1 MAQQK
6 ATAGTNTPQK
16 SLGPDVA
23 IEDLQQPSGVATA
36 RAATDDRATASQPF
50 GASKPF
56 SPAWDDA
63 YNDDRQ
69 PDYDFVN
76 VQTPAAPSDCG
87 LLSARASTV
96 DLKVPADNDD
106 QAIDDPA
113 ITAARRTSIDCKA
126 SWMRK
131 RGDLVGDDYRDAGSA
146 VGLPRLAQRISL
158 IDLESMGANRP
169 VLQLRYEARAAD
181 IVVQSLKQR
190 IWAVDAEAERQ
201 RNALQARLDMA
212 RADRE
217 LKNCI
222 AESRAGYPE
231 YGSCGE

>member
-16 SLGPDVA
+16 SLGLDVA

-36 RAATDDRATASQPF
+36 RAATGGRATASQPF
-50 GASKPF
+50 GASKPYRP
-56 SPAWDDA
+56 SWDDA
-63 YNDDRQ
+63 DNVGQQ

-96 DLKVPADNDD
+96 DLEIPADNGP
-106 QAIDDPA
+106 AINDPA
-113 ITAARRTSIDCKA
+113 ITAARRTSVDNKA

-131 RGDLVGDDYRDAGSA
+131 RGDLVGDDYGDAGSA

-190 IWAVDAEAERQ
+190 IWAVDAEAECQ
-201 RNALQARLDMA
+201 RNALQALLDMA